1 MYLDS
6 YDLYFPFQLRMLDFK
21 LPFLLLVLA
30 LANVVIVT
38 GNPLPW
44 WLPGKD
50 ASVSHSS
57 FLLY

>member
-1 MYLDS
+1 MYLDF
-6 YDLYFPFQLRMLDFK
+6 YDLFFPFQLRMLDFK

-44 WLPGKD
+44 CLTR
-50 ASVSHSS
+50 
-57 FLLY
+57 